1 MGRKIVTSI
10 RIDEKVFR
18 KAKELGL
25 NVSKVAE
32 NALIDM
38 IKRIEGSE
46 TKKDCDCRL
55 ENENLVLRAGFEPAS
70 PARKAGILG
79 RAILPEH
86 GGSYYFYCFRI
97 NLCFPIL
104 IDN

>member
-25 NVSKVAE
+25 NVSKVTE

-38 IKRIEGSE
+38 IKRITGSE
-46 TKKDCDCRL
+46 PEKDCGCESES
-55 ENENLVLRAGFEPAS
+55 ENMVLRPGFEPGS

-79 RAILPEH
+79 RAILPEQR
-86 GGSYYFYCFRI
+86 C
-97 NLCFPIL
+97 NQ
-104 IDN
+104 

>member
-1 MGRKIVTSI
+1 MGRRIVTSI

-38 IKRIEGSE
+38 IKRITGSE
-46 TKKDCDCRL
+46 PEKDCDCEL
-55 ENENLVLRAGFEPAS
+55 KNENVVLRPGFEPGS

-79 RAILPEH
+79 RAILPEQD
-86 GGSYYFYCFRI
+86 C
-97 NLCFPIL
+97 NQ
-104 IDN
+104 